1 MDEAGKGLRPRGG
14 FQSGGRF
21 SGSRGGRGGRGYSR
35 GTTQH
40 YILQL
45 QFILNVVLIG
55 VLNFYP
61 KEAMVET
68 GAMEKGVMATEAMG
82 AMTGALVAAVA
93 TEVEDIHLVVT
104 ETTGKNLH

>member
-1 MDEAGKGLRPRGG
+1 M
-14 FQSGGRF
+14 
-21 SGSRGGRGGRGYSR
+21 
-35 GTTQH
+35 
-40 YILQL
+40 
-45 QFILNVVLIG
+45 
-55 VLNFYP
+55 
-61 KEAMVET
+61 ET